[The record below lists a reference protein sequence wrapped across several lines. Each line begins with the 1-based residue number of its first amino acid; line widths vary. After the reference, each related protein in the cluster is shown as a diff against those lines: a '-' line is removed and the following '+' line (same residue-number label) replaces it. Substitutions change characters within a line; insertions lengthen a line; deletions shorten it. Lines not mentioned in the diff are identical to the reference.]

1 MLPAATASASRTPF
15 VASGGGFHHHIARPR
30 SGGLSALGLG
40 LAKRQVISSSAVKCS
55 LSSTPPSAAAGIKML
70 GRPCTSAT
78 FPHMRPCP
86 SRRTADV
93 AVRSAGVDPMAVA
106 DALPAGISLPFD
118 LPHDSQWQLWLLG
131 AVASFAIPL
140 ATGKLGPLGKL
151 FDKFDAAVD
160 TAQGVAEMV
169 DQVAEKVEEV
179 ADDIGN
185 SLPAGALK
193 DALEYVENLAD
204 QTEKAAEYAG
214 DLLDKVEEVGDKVEA
229 FAESAIAKKPSSSSS
244 SSTSVVVSQEVKAE
258 I

>member
-1 MLPAATASASRTPF
+1 MLPAATASDSRTPF
-15 VASGGGFHHHIARPR
+15 VASGGGLHHHIARPR
-30 SGGLSALGLG
+30 SGGLSALGRG
-40 LAKRQVISSSAVKCS
+40 LALRQVISSSAVKCS
-55 LSSTPPSAAAGIKML
+55 LSSTPPSAAGIKML
-70 GRPCTSAT
+70 GRPCTAST
-78 FPHMRPCP
+78 FPHPRHSS

-93 AVRSAGVDPMAVA
+93 AVRSAGVDPVAVA

-169 DQVAEKVEEV
+169 DQMAEKVEEV

-193 DALEYVENLAD
+193 EALEYVENLAD

-244 SSTSVVVSQEVKAE
+244 TIVVVSQEVKAE